1 MDDTKNILIADLNN
15 EQNQNDIHRPASASA
30 SASASP
36 KRKLPAPLIMPLK
49 GNDKRKESCKKV
61 GGDKKRAGHDIEVEF
76 LKQFNN
82 PEFMRHQK
90 AKEEGKNTIEYG
102 ATSDTTIDESHP
114 VRDVLKDKL
123 SITGANVT
131 NKSGN
136 NIQFVLGNIPEFK
149 QIQSATEIT
158 PEFVT
163 KMLNNY
169 LKKGNSSKPADML
182 VYKNTIGKKWLFFNI
197 MHVINYIAEKGIW
210 RKIEET
216 GRYKCDFKNGTK
228 KGTGQYLTHEHRGTH
243 NSDFLGANGNTGIKL
258 INLLMDEKY
267 GIKYHSEDFQ
277 F

>member
-61 GGDKKRAGHDIEVEF
+61 GGDKKRVGHDIEVEF

-149 QIQSATEIT
+149 QIQSAPEIT

-169 LKKGNSSKPADML
+169 LKKFFL
-182 VYKNTIGKKWLFFNI
+182 FNI
-197 MHVINYIAEKGIW
+197 NNNIYTYMLHNKTIHNNIIFIIAFI
-210 RKIEET
+210 
-216 GRYKCDFKNGTK
+216 CF
-228 KGTGQYLTHEHRGTH
+228 YL
-243 NSDFLGANGNTGIKL
+243 F
-258 INLLMDEKY
+258 
-267 GIKYHSEDFQ
+267 
-277 F
+277 